1 MSLMNDCFTYNISFV
16 CECSGIQTG
25 QSALG
30 VPEVMVLVSLSLC
43 LERRS
48 ERCQMAPFQ
57 QLDDVGHHLRVL
69 YFKLKR
75 LKTGHLMIQISIKM
89 EPALLFT
96 PQEEMDLNGA
106 DIRL

>member
-1 MSLMNDCFTYNISFV
+1 MSLMNDCFTDNITFV
-16 CECSGIQTG
+16 CECSCIQTG

-48 ERCQMAPFQ
+48 DCCQMAPFQ
-57 QLDDVGHHLRVL
+57 QLDDVGRHLRVP

-75 LKTGHLMIQISIKM
+75 LKTGHLMIQISIK
-89 EPALLFT
+89 
-96 PQEEMDLNGA
+96 NGTSSA
-106 DIRL
+106 FYATGRNGFEWSDIRL